1 MHHDNKMSGQNN
13 ELINST
19 LLANHRRFL
28 AFLEARVGSR
38 HDAEELLQNAFVR
51 SLQKGDEIRDSEN
64 AVAWFYRLLRNAVV
78 DHYRRNAA
86 NHRLMETFAQQ
97 LSDSGGRVDSA
108 LDRVICE
115 CVKELVPVLKAEYAD
130 LITQVDLQGTDV
142 ASVANSLGIT
152 PGNARVRL
160 HRARIALRHEVERTC
175 RTCATHGCIDCTCA
189 KKDSEFRKLPED
201 L

>member
-1 MHHDNKMSGQNN
+1 MHHDQKMSDKDI
-13 ELINST
+13 EVINST

-38 HDAEELLQNAFVR
+38 HDAEEILQSAFVR
-51 SLQKGDEIRDSEN
+51 SLQKGDGIRDAEN
-64 AVAWFYRLLRNAVV
+64 TVAWFYRLLRNAVI
-78 DHYRRNAA
+78 DHYRHNAA
-86 NHRLMETFAQQ
+86 NHRLLETFAQQ
-97 LSDSGGRVDSA
+97 LSDSDERADPA
-108 LDRVICE
+108 LDRVVCE

-142 ASVANSLGIT
+142 ASVADSLGIT

-160 HRARIALRHEVERTC
+160 HRARIALRQEVERTC
-175 RTCATHGCIDCTCA
+175 RTCATHGCLDCTCA
-189 KKDSEFRKLPED
+189 KKDSGLRKLSEE

>member
-1 MHHDNKMSGQNN
+1 MHHDNNMSGQDN

-64 AVAWFYRLLRNAVV
+64 AIAWFYRLLRNAVV

-86 NHRLMETFAQQ
+86 NHRLMETFSQQ

-142 ASVANSLGIT
+142 ASVADSLGIT